1 MKSKVRKIYVFTDF
15 FFRLHSTDQNVDLTT
30 NAHVCDNGNFCFH
43 FGWWISDLLH
53 CLLQVSS
60 RKNNFWLIFYWF
72 FLCRRNVPN
81 QVEPVNVRVE
91 QADNENPG
99 DNNPGDNANGPGKN
113 RANPNVTSTPW
124 NLDDG
129 GVSRIKC
136 ENLVI
141 S

>member
-1 MKSKVRKIYVFTDF
+1 M
-15 FFRLHSTDQNVDLTT
+15 
-30 NAHVCDNGNFCFH
+30 
-43 FGWWISDLLH
+43 
-53 CLLQVSS
+53 
-60 RKNNFWLIFYWF
+60 
-72 FLCRRNVPN
+72 
-81 QVEPVNVRVE
+81 NVRVE